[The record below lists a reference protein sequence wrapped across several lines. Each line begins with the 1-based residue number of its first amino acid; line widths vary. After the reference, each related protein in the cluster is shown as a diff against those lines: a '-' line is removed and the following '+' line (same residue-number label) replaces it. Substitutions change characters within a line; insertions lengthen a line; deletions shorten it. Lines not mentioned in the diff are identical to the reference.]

1 MAANRPAIL
10 IWLYSICFIWTKIR
24 EELFVGISK
33 RSTAKGA
40 DYLAKVFQIPVHHIA
55 VEGFVQ
61 KSETKSRNFRLESIK
76 VMRIYREFWSITK
89 DNLHLKSNVTL
100 LKPGTIVYSD
110 DKAGQGVMK
119 QMKEKST
126 KSYDFVAVPDEKGS
140 IFDLNESLFMS
151 HYLWPL
157 SIQYIFYDIII

>member
-1 MAANRPAIL
+1 M
-10 IWLYSICFIWTKIR
+10 
-24 EELFVGISK
+24 
-33 RSTAKGA
+33 
-40 DYLAKVFQIPVHHIA
+40 
-55 VEGFVQ
+55 
-61 KSETKSRNFRLESIK
+61 
-76 VMRIYREFWSITK
+76 
-89 DNLHLKSNVTL
+89 TL

-151 HYLWPL
+151 HYL
-157 SIQYIFYDIII
+157 

>member
-1 MAANRPAIL
+1 
-10 IWLYSICFIWTKIR
+10 
-24 EELFVGISK
+24 
-33 RSTAKGA
+33 
-40 DYLAKVFQIPVHHIA
+40 
-55 VEGFVQ
+55 
-61 KSETKSRNFRLESIK
+61 
-76 VMRIYREFWSITK
+76 MRIYREFWSITK